1 MMPLCLRWSR
11 GNPWHNISGHAPTK
25 AISSDQTRMLSELL
39 PLISAGLFAS
49 STLAFGQIIEVQED
63 SDMSADSHFR
73 EELGVNQYTT
83 PSIEHL
89 FDTLDSLKPIP
100 IQELTR
106 PPRALRL
113 DNRVKFALSFGVL
126 IGDGFLAVEG
136 EQVKAIEPL
145 GRELLRRA
153 KGLGVQQRVTRH
165 SKQLLD
171 LAKNLDWSG
180 LRKELIVTQKD
191 VETAMLEL
199 RDEEM
204 VHLLSLGGWIRGL
217 EIGAASV
224 AVDFSPER
232 AAKLRQLDLL
242 DYYLQRL
249 DTLSTPLKSTP
260 VISQIVSG
268 LKEVRQKFADNSA
281 VSEPDV
287 LSIQTTARN
296 LVALIEGGPPGV
308 AESQSH

>member
-1 MMPLCLRWSR
+1 
-11 GNPWHNISGHAPTK
+11 
-25 AISSDQTRMLSELL
+25 MLSELL

-49 STLAFGQIIEVQED
+49 STLAFGQIIEAQED
-63 SDMSADSHFR
+63 SDMATDSHFR

-83 PSIEHL
+83 PSIEQL
-89 FDTLDSLKPIP
+89 FNTLDSLKPIP

-113 DNRVKFALSFGVL
+113 DNRVKFALSFGIL
-126 IGDGFLAVEG
+126 IGDGFLAIEG
-136 EQVKAIEPL
+136 EEVKAIEPL

-153 KGLGVQQRVTRH
+153 KGLGVQQRVARH

-171 LAKNLDWSG
+171 LAKQSDWKG

-191 VETAMLEL
+191 VESAMLDL

-204 VHLLSLGGWIRGL
+204 VHLLSLGGWLRGL

-224 AVDFSPER
+224 AADFSADR
-232 AAKLRQLDLL
+232 ASKLRQLDLL

-249 DTLSTPLKSTP
+249 DTLSTPLKSMAL
-260 VISQIVSG
+260 IAQIISG
-268 LKEVRQKFADNSA
+268 LKEVRQKLSVTTP
-281 VSEPDV
+281 VSQEDV
-287 LSIQTTARN
+287 AGIQTTARN
-296 LVALIEGGPPGV
+296 LVALIEGGTP
-308 AESQSH
+308 ATAAIRSE

>member
-1 MMPLCLRWSR
+1 M
-11 GNPWHNISGHAPTK
+11 AT
-25 AISSDQTRMLSELL
+25 
-39 PLISAGLFAS
+39 
-49 STLAFGQIIEVQED
+49 
-63 SDMSADSHFR
+63 DSHFR

-83 PSIEHL
+83 PSIEQL
-89 FDTLDSLKPIP
+89 FNTLDALKPIP

-126 IGDGFLAVEG
+126 IGDGFLAIEG
-136 EQVKAIEPL
+136 EEVKAIEPL

-153 KGLGVQQRVTRH
+153 KGLGVQQRVARH

-171 LAKNLDWSG
+171 LAKQSDWKG
-180 LRKELIVTQKD
+180 LRNELIITQKD
-191 VETAMLEL
+191 VESAMLDL

-224 AVDFSPER
+224 AADFSAER
-232 AAKLRQLDLL
+232 ASKLRQLDLL

-249 DTLSTPLKSTP
+249 DTLSTPLKSMAL
-260 VISQIVSG
+260 IAQIISG
-268 LKEVRQKFADNSA
+268 LKEVRQKLAETA
-281 VSEPDV
+281 PVSQEDV
-287 LSIQTTARN
+287 AGIQTTARN
-296 LVALIEGGPPGV
+296 LVALIEGGTP
-308 AESQSH
+308 ATAAIRSE